1 MSITLGNR
9 DLQLSQIEKAIR
21 HKKNLLVK
29 KKKDLE
35 NKQGLNEYLSGVK
48 SDYNKYYEHILAEKQ
63 QQRDTLMLLS
73 EYISDLIA
81 TENLVDD
88 QLRIAKHD
96 QKDIITEIDKVKT
109 ELDELIEYK

>member
-1 MSITLGNR
+1 MSIQLGTR
-9 DLQLSQIEKAIR
+9 DLQLSQIELEIR
-21 HKKNLLVK
+21 NKKNLLVK

-35 NKQGLNEYLSGVK
+35 NKQVLNQYLSGVK
-48 SDYNKYYEHILAEKQ
+48 SDYNKYYEHILTEKQ
-63 QQRDTLMLLS
+63 QQRDTLMLLN

-81 TENLVDD
+81 TENLVDG

-96 QKDIITEIDKVKT
+96 QKDIITEIDKVKM